1 MTMSNPQVRTQH
13 LTLLPLDPEA
23 ASALP
28 DERDRAAQIIGAE
41 LSPGWP
47 ARHLLGVLPRQVAAP
62 PEHARYGIW
71 VIVER
76 ATGEVIGDI
85 GFFGPPGPDATL
97 EVGYSIAP
105 ERRRRG
111 YATEAARAIVTW
123 AFEQPG
129 VRTILARCDHTNE
142 PSIRILAGVGFSR
155 TGQTDE
161 QLHWRLDSD
170 D

>member
-1 MTMSNPQVRTQH
+1 MSPPRVRTQH

-28 DERDRAAQIIGAE
+28 DERDRAARIIGAE
-41 LSPGWP
+41 LSPDWP
-47 ARHLLGVLPRQVAAP
+47 ARDLIGILPRQVAAS

-76 ATGEVIGDI
+76 ASGAVIGDI
-85 GFFGPPGPDATL
+85 GFFGVPGPDATL
-97 EVGYSIAP
+97 EVGYSVAP
-105 ERRRRG
+105 AHRRRG
-111 YATEAARAIVTW
+111 YATEAARALVAW
-123 AFEQPG
+123 AFEQPR
-129 VRTILARCDHTNE
+129 VRTIVARCDQENE
-142 PSIRILAGVGFSR
+142 ASIRTLERVGFCR
-155 TGQTDE
+155 TGQIDR